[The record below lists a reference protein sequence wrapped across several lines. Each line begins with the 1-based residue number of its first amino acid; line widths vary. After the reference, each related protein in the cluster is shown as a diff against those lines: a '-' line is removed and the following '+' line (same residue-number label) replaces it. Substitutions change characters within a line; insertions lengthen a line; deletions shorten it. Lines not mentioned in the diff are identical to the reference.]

1 MIYHYVCQ
9 YSYLYTTEIMWAIAT
24 EHDFIRSFPYY
35 NILSLGCGGCADL
48 MAFDV
53 FLNKGKI
60 KVPISYIGIDINS
73 LWSPIHDEIK
83 HYYSDDER
91 VRFQIPEY
99 KDVFDCFDTPLPKA
113 NIIVISYLIS
123 CLYNTDQTGS
133 IDLLA
138 ERISNNIVIQKERNQ
153 HLLFIINDV
162 NSNNR
167 GRNYFSHFEESINK
181 AGAKIMNSDYKY
193 FDTGN
198 LNYYQTNGF
207 SAYKNAKKCYF
218 NIPSQF
224 KHKYHA
230 QESLN
235 STIQLLLEV
244 E

>member
-1 MIYHYVCQ
+1 
-9 YSYLYTTEIMWAIAT
+9 MWAIAA
-24 EHDFIRSFPYY
+24 ERDFIRGFPYY
-35 NILSLGCGGCADL
+35 HILSLGCGGCADL

-53 FLNKGKI
+53 FLNKGRV
-60 KVPISYIGIDINS
+60 KVPISYIGVDINT

-83 HYYSDDER
+83 EYYSNDER
-91 VRFQIPEY
+91 VRFKIPEY

-123 CLYNTDQTGS
+123 YLYKTNQTGL

-138 ERISNNIVIQKERNQ
+138 ERIAQNIVLKKEKKH

-167 GRNYFSHFEESINK
+167 GRDYFSHFEKAIEK
-181 AGAKIMNSDYKY
+181 AGAKITNSDYMY

-218 NIPSQF
+218 DIPAQL